1 MTSHLQ
7 SPARAAR
14 ALPPSGVVGAP
25 VLVGF
30 DESAASVAAVH
41 WAAAEATRLGSEL
54 TVLSAHDPPLP
65 PPSSPTGSGAI
76 RPDRDS
82 WSVCRAAAARGVDLA
97 RVGTPDGVITAL
109 GVIGSPAGELVARS
123 SEAGLVVVGRNRR
136 TALQAAVL
144 GSVSFAVALHAR
156 CPVVV
161 VGEGAERHPGTTWPV
176 VVGTDGSRPALAA
189 VALAVEFARRWHA
202 PLEVVSAWRAPS
214 VTDWQDEPDVVMVRS
229 SAQPWVALAH
239 SAVDEAI
246 AQVRA
251 VAPELTVSGTVTE
264 GRADDVLVDQSRRA
278 GLVVVGS
285 RGLGGFAGLMVG
297 SVSHGVMRRSASP
310 VVVVRRGSL

>member
-1 MTSHLQ
+1 MTSHLD
-7 SPARAAR
+7 SLARAAR
-14 ALPPSGVVGAP
+14 PLPRSGVVGAP
-25 VLVGF
+25 VIVGF

-54 TVLSAHDPPLP
+54 SVLSAYDPPLQ
-65 PPSSPTGSGAI
+65 SPTGTGAI
-76 RPDRDS
+76 RPDS
-82 WSVCRAAAARGVDLA
+82 HAWSLCRAAASRGVDLA
-97 RVGTPDGVITAL
+97 RLGRPDGVITAL
-109 GVIGSPAGELVARS
+109 GVIGSPAGELVVRS
-123 SEAGLVVVGRNRR
+123 SVTGLVVVGRNRR
-136 TALQAAVL
+136 SALQAAVL

-161 VGEGAERHPGTTWPV
+161 VGEGAERHPGTSWPV

-189 VALAVEFARRWHA
+189 VALAVEFARRWEA

-214 VTDWQDEPDVVMVRS
+214 VTDWQDEPDDVLMVRS
-229 SAQPWVALAH
+229 SAQPWVSRAH
-239 SAVDEAI
+239 TVVDEAI
-246 AQVRA
+246 AEVREA
-251 VAPELTVSGTVTE
+251 APELTVTGSVIE

-285 RGLGGFAGLMVG
+285 RGQGGFAGLMVG